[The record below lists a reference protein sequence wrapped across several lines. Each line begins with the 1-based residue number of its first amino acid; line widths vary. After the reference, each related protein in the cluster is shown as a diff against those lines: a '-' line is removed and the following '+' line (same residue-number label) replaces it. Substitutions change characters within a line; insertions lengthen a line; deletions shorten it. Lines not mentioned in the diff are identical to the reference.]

1 MNWKK
6 LANEK
11 SKKAFLELMA
21 NGPDGLERFSLASQ
35 DNEYKD
41 VREKLLEIDKVAH
54 AVSDRK
60 LKHAYLYDLEFGLRM
75 YDYLTSLGI
84 GVWQAADNGFW
95 AYLSI
100 RVIPDIVAA
109 RWGGLNEDRFY
120 KRNWRIWLKSLWWY
134 IHLTEC
140 GDDETFDMGATREML
155 KDNSQDIIY
164 LLLDHVGD
172 GFRDTL
178 YHVLMKHYYEVCR
191 TTKIKGSRED
201 FCRAIMLQHQIRS
214 TVVDPVLEGEK
225 AYVEGLFNRVLPSF
239 TEK

>member
-1 MNWKK
+1 
-6 LANEK
+6 
-11 SKKAFLELMA
+11 
-21 NGPDGLERFSLASQ
+21 
-35 DNEYKD
+35 
-41 VREKLLEIDKVAH
+41 
-54 AVSDRK
+54 
-60 LKHAYLYDLEFGLRM
+60 
-75 YDYLTSLGI
+75 
-84 GVWQAADNGFW
+84 
-95 AYLSI
+95 
-100 RVIPDIVAA
+100 
-109 RWGGLNEDRFY
+109 
-120 KRNWRIWLKSLWWY
+120 
-134 IHLTEC
+134 
-140 GDDETFDMGATREML
+140 MGATREML

-225 AYVEGLFNRVLPSF
+225 AYVEGLFTRVLPSF